1 MAKITDPELGYTPDS
16 FLELLQAQNYDYVML
31 TYMDETLLAQFGD
44 LFPGAALE
52 ECNLIY
58 QVTDSGLIRIR

>member
-1 MAKITDPELGYTPDS
+1 
-16 FLELLQAQNYDYVML
+16 ML
-31 TYMDETLLAQFGD
+31 TYMDEALLAQFGD